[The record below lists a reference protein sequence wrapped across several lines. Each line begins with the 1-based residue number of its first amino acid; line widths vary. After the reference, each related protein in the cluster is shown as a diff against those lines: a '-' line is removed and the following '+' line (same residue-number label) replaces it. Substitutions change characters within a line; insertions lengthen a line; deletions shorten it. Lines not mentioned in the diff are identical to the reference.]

1 MDISSID
8 KNFKIAES
16 FGRDDIELYDPR
28 EAPFRVY
35 GVFYEDGLWRRMP
48 KEIAKNVNEGVDVL
62 SEHTSG
68 GRICFTTDS
77 DCIAITCDRPEYYT
91 MPHMTR
97 AGNGGFTL
105 YQRVDGKWQYRATV
119 MSPTGKSEFTSL
131 IDLKRKKHR
140 EFMLQMPLYSKVSSL
155 YIGLSKGS
163 ALGEWSE
170 GYTREKPIVFYGSS
184 ITQGGCASTS
194 GSDYVGRI
202 SRRFDSN
209 YINLGFSG
217 SARGEDVMMDY
228 LAGLDM
234 SVFVYDYDH
243 NAPTPEHLE
252 RTHYKGYAKVR
263 AAHPDVPIIMMTR
276 PDFVASNSEM
286 VARRD
291 IVAATYRRA
300 LDEGDKN
307 VYFIDGQKVFATFI
321 QDDCTVDGVHPN
333 DLGFYRMAE
342 ELGAVLEEIWK

>member
-35 GVFYEDGLWRRMP
+35 GVFCVDGRWRRMP
-48 KEIAKNVNEGVDVL
+48 KEIADNVNEGVATL

-77 DCIAITCDRPEYYT
+77 DCIAITCNRPGYWT
-91 MPHMTR
+91 MAHMTR

-105 YQRVDGKWQYRATV
+105 YQRINGRWEYRATALP
-119 MSPTGKSEFTSL
+119 STGSTELTTI
-131 IDLKRKKHR
+131 IDLKRKKRR
-140 EFMLQMPLYSKVSSL
+140 ELMLQMPLYSKVESL

-163 ALGEWSE
+163 ELEPWSE

-194 GSDYVGRI
+194 GSDYASRI

-217 SARGEDVMMDY
+217 SARGEDIMMDY

-234 SVFVYDYDH
+234 SIFVYDYDH
-243 NAPTPEHLE
+243 NAPTLEHLE
-252 RTHYKGYAKVR
+252 KTHYKGYAKVR
-263 AAHPDVPIIMMTR
+263 AAHPDLPIIMMSR
-276 PDFVASNSEM
+276 PDYVDNAEI
-286 VARRD
+286 VGRRD
-291 IVAATYRRA
+291 VVAATYRRA

-307 VYFIDGQKVFATFI
+307 VYFIDGQKVFSTFI
-321 QDDCTVDGVHPN
+321 RDDCTVDGCHPN

-342 ELGAVLEEIWK
+342 VLGAIIEEIWK